1 VKNPD
6 VDVDPDPDDDPDEAP
21 DDDEVEDI
29 EEELENA
36 EENHDEDEDDEDDE
50 VEPVALVQ
58 VVWLFCAADI
68 LSMVNNSVVL
78 KTVLVPC
85 PRSCGPMSH
94 SGYYCIK
101 LSEVI

>member
-1 VKNPD
+1 MKNPD

-58 VVWLFCAADI
+58 VVWLFLKINKYCVSI
-68 LSMVNNSVVL
+68 HLNYLKPFCYVELNLVL
-78 KTVLVPC
+78 FWYKRT
-85 PRSCGPMSH
+85 
-94 SGYYCIK
+94 I
-101 LSEVI
+101 II